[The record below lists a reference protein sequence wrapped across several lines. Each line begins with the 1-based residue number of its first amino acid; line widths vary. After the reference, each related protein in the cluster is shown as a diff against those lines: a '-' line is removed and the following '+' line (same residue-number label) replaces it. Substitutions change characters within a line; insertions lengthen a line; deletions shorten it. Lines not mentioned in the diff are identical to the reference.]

1 MAHATPADQTWCDTV
16 VAQLHEHHACGPL
29 DDAATQGWLD
39 QIGRAL
45 GDALGEY
52 GTDLD
57 DPRQRAAI
65 AVAGLV
71 LHRSACVPDEPE
83 LSAEE
88 LGSRLACLLAALNH
102 AVIHHQPR
110 GDLSAVVSR

>member
-1 MAHATPADQTWCDTV
+1 MAHATPADQAWCDTV
-16 VAQLHEHHACGPL
+16 VAQLHQHHARGPL

-65 AVAGLV
+65 AAAALV
-71 LHRSACVPDEPE
+71 VHGSVCTPGEDSP
-83 LSAEE
+83 SAEE
-88 LGSRLACLLAALNH
+88 LGSRLACLLAALTH
-102 AVIHHQPR
+102 TVIHHQP
-110 GDLSAVVSR
+110 GGENSAVLSR